1 MKGMRTRIRI
11 RMKSWI
17 EWVLC
22 NLQVKKLVEGNG
34 GALLSN
40 SHMDSRD
47 DVIHLGKPTEISLGR
62 WEIFGMPAV
71 Q

>member
-1 MKGMRTRIRI
+1 MN
-11 RMKSWI
+11 

-40 SHMDSRD
+40 SDIDSRD
-47 DVIHLGKPTEISLGR
+47 DVIHLAQPTEISLRR
-62 WEIFGMPAV
+62 WEIFGMPAK

>member
-1 MKGMRTRIRI
+1 
-11 RMKSWI
+11 
-17 EWVLC
+17 
-22 NLQVKKLVEGNG
+22 VKELVEGNG

-40 SHMDSRD
+40 SDMDSRD
-47 DVIHLGKPTEISLGR
+47 DVIHLGKAREISLRR

>member
-1 MKGMRTRIRI
+1 MN
-11 RMKSWI
+11 

-40 SHMDSRD
+40 SDMDSRD
-47 DVIHLGKPTEISLGR
+47 DVIHLAKPTEISLKR
-62 WEIFGMPAV
+62 WEFLWNASCTVTDIKSN
-71 Q
+71 QCTYLI

>member
-1 MKGMRTRIRI
+1 
-11 RMKSWI
+11 MKSGI
-17 EWVLC
+17 EWLLC

-40 SHMDSRD
+40 SDMDSRD
-47 DVIHLGKPTEISLGR
+47 DVIHLAKPTEISLGR

-71 Q
+71 R